1 MQCKVNGSVNVKKI
15 IILLLC
21 LVLVSCGTTNKSKST
36 TKDILENSFFGVKK
50 KVKEKLIYKKDE
62 SINSFLNKYNEIN
75 DPDITSD
82 MVSMKKFEGKDNPG
96 IVDISNE
103 KLEIWIQGKN
113 MFENKMAVAV
123 LNHSDSVTNDDLK
136 EQFIKYSKVFD
147 DSLTNKEI
155 DEYWDKMLKGKNRG
169 KKLKNIKVKRIIF
182 YGKVIYLNLEGKI
195 QFDKNNKQKIIRRI
209 M

>member
-1 MQCKVNGSVNVKKI
+1 MLSVNVKMNRGVDMRKI

-36 TKDILENSFFGVKK
+36 TKDTSVNSFFGFKK
-50 KVKEKLIYKKDE
+50 KTKEKLIYKKDK

-82 MVSMKKFEGKDNPG
+82 MVSMKKLEGKDEPS

-103 KLEIWIQGKN
+103 KLKIWIQGKS
-113 MFENKMAVAV
+113 MFGNKMAVAV
-123 LNHSDSVTNDDLK
+123 QNSSDSVTNDDLK

-155 DEYWDKMLKGKNRG
+155 DEYWNKMLSGKNRG
-169 KKLKNIKVKRIIF
+169 KKLKNIKVKKIIF

-195 QFDKNNKQKIIRRI
+195 
-209 M
+209 

>member
-1 MQCKVNGSVNVKKI
+1 MKRI

-50 KVKEKLIYKKDE
+50 KVKEKLIYKKDT

-82 MVSMKKFEGKDNPG
+82 MVSMKKLEGKDSHS
-96 IVDISNE
+96 IVDISND
-103 KLEIWIQGKN
+103 KLGIWIQRKN
-113 MFENKMAVAV
+113 MFGNKMAVAI
-123 LNHSDSVTNDDLK
+123 LNNSDNVTNDDLK
-136 EQFIKYSKVFD
+136 EQFQKYSKVFD

-182 YGKVIYLNLEGKI
+182 YGKVIYLILEGKI
-195 QFDKNNKQKIIRRI
+195 
-209 M
+209 

>member
-1 MQCKVNGSVNVKKI
+1 MNRGVDMRKV
-15 IILLLC
+15 IILFLC

-36 TKDILENSFFGVKK
+36 TKDTLENSFFGVKK
-50 KVKEKLIYKKDE
+50 KVKEKLIYKKDT

-82 MVSMKKFEGKDNPG
+82 MVSMKKLEGKDSPS

-103 KLEIWIQGKN
+103 KLGIWIQRKN
-113 MFENKMAVAV
+113 MFGNKMAVAI
-123 LNHSDSVTNDDLK
+123 LNNSDNVTNDDLK
-136 EQFIKYSKVFD
+136 EQFQKYSKVFD

-195 QFDKNNKQKIIRRI
+195 
-209 M
+209 

>member
-1 MQCKVNGSVNVKKI
+1 MQCKVNGSVNVRKI

-82 MVSMKKFEGKDNPG
+82 MVSMKKLEGKDSPS

-123 LNHSDSVTNDDLK
+123 LNHSDNVTNDDIK

-155 DEYWDKMLKGKNRG
+155 DEYWNKMLSGKNRG

>member
-1 MQCKVNGSVNVKKI
+1 MQCKVNGSVNAKKI

-21 LVLVSCGTTNKSKST
+21 LVLVSCSTTNKSKST

-50 KVKEKLIYKKDE
+50 KVKEKLIYKKDK

-82 MVSMKKFEGKDNPG
+82 MVSMKKLEGKDNPG

-113 MFENKMAVAV
+113 MFGNKMAVAV
-123 LNHSDSVTNDDLK
+123 LNHSDSVTNDDIK

-155 DEYWDKMLKGKNRG
+155 DEYWNKMLSGKNRG

>member
-1 MQCKVNGSVNVKKI
+1 MRKI

-82 MVSMKKFEGKDNPG
+82 MVSMKKLEGKDSPS

-123 LNHSDSVTNDDLK
+123 LNHSDSVTNDDIK

-155 DEYWDKMLKGKNRG
+155 DEYWNKMLSGKNRG

>member
-1 MQCKVNGSVNVKKI
+1 MKDGVNVKKI

-50 KVKEKLIYKKDE
+50 KVKEKLIYKKDT

-82 MVSMKKFEGKDNPG
+82 MVSMKKLEGKDSPS

-103 KLEIWIQGKN
+103 KLGIWIQRKN
-113 MFENKMAVAV
+113 MFGNKMAVAI
-123 LNHSDSVTNDDLK
+123 LNNSDNVTNDDLK
-136 EQFIKYSKVFD
+136 EQFQKYSKVFD

-155 DEYWDKMLKGKNRG
+155 DEYWDKMLKGKNSKNRG

-182 YGKVIYLNLEGKI
+182 YGKVIYLILEGKI
-195 QFDKNNKQKIIRRI
+195 
-209 M
+209 

>member
-1 MQCKVNGSVNVKKI
+1 MRKI

-21 LVLVSCGTTNKSKST
+21 LILVSCGTTNKSKST

-50 KVKEKLIYKKDE
+50 KVKEKLIYKKDK

-82 MVSMKKFEGKDNPG
+82 MVSMKKIEGKDEPS

-103 KLEIWIQGKN
+103 KLGIWIQGKG
-113 MFENKMAVAV
+113 MFRNKMAVAV
-123 LNHSDSVTNDDLK
+123 QNCSDNVTNDDFK

-155 DEYWDKMLKGKNRG
+155 DEYWDKMLLGKNRG

-182 YGKVIYLNLEGKI
+182 YGKVIYLILEGKI
-195 QFDKNNKQKIIRRI
+195 
-209 M
+209 

>member
-1 MQCKVNGSVNVKKI
+1 MKKI

-21 LVLVSCGTTNKSKST
+21 LVLVSCGTTNESKST

-82 MVSMKKFEGKDNPG
+82 MVSMKKLEGKDSPS

-123 LNHSDSVTNDDLK
+123 LNHSDNVTNDDLK
-136 EQFIKYSKVFD
+136 EQFQKYSKVFD

-155 DEYWDKMLKGKNRG
+155 DEYWDKMLSGKNRG
-169 KKLKNIKVKRIIF
+169 KKLKKIKVKRIIF

>member
-1 MQCKVNGSVNVKKI
+1 MNGSVNVKKI

-50 KVKEKLIYKKDE
+50 KVKEKLIYKKDT

-82 MVSMKKFEGKDNPG
+82 MVSMRTLRGHDRPD
-96 IVDISNE
+96 IVGISND
-103 KLEIWIQGKN
+103 KLEIWIYGKGMN
-113 MFENKMAVAV
+113 GDEMAVYV
-123 LNHSDSVTNDDLK
+123 QGYSRNNVTNDDLK

-147 DSLTNKEI
+147 DSLTDEEI
-155 DEYWDKMLKGKNRG
+155 NEYWNDML
-169 KKLKNIKVKRIIF
+169 
-182 YGKVIYLNLEGKI
+182 
-195 QFDKNNKQKIIRRI
+195 
-209 M
+209 

>member
-1 MQCKVNGSVNVKKI
+1 MNRGVDMRKI

-36 TKDILENSFFGVKK
+36 TKDILENSFFGFKK
-50 KVKEKLIYKKDE
+50 KTKEKLIYKKDK

-82 MVSMKKFEGKDNPG
+82 MVSMKKLEGKDEPS

-103 KLEIWIQGKN
+103 KLKIWIQGKS
-113 MFENKMAVAV
+113 MFGNKMAVAV
-123 LNHSDSVTNDDLK
+123 QNSSDSVTNDDLK

-155 DEYWDKMLKGKNRG
+155 DEYWNKMLSGKNRG

-182 YGKVIYLNLEGKI
+182 YGKVIYFLNTHNLQVTI
-195 QFDKNNKQKIIRRI
+195 
-209 M
+209 